1 MPQFDLKG
9 KGDFTGLASK
19 TSGEY
24 AAKNQKRAPGAKN
37 PKRGEVTKSDTS
49 ETKKAPAAPGSL
61 NYFMKKTASDGKG
74 NARNRA
80 YTLFK
85 REKQRQRREG

>member
-1 MPQFDLKG
+1 MPQFDTKG
-9 KGDFTGLASK
+9 AGDVIGAVSK
-19 TSGEY
+19 AAGDT

-49 ETKKAPAAPGSL
+49 QTKKAPAVPGSL
-61 NYFMKKTASDGKG
+61 NYFMQKTAKDNKG